1 MKIWDLPVRV
11 FHWTLVIGIGFMWF
25 SAETGGL
32 WMDWHMRAG
41 IFLLALVL
49 FRIVWGLMGSDTARF
64 SRFVKSPV
72 HALGH
77 LKELGSRAPA
87 WHVGHNPLGAWMV
100 VALLLTVLVQAVT
113 GLFASDDIMVEGPL
127 YGLVSSAFSGRMTG
141 LHHQVFNLLLLLV
154 VLHVAAVLFYRFYK
168 GTNRFVPW

>member
-1 MKIWDLPVRV
+1 
-11 FHWTLVIGIGFMWF
+11 
-25 SAETGGL
+25 
-32 WMDWHMRAG
+32 
-41 IFLLALVL
+41 FLLALVL

-168 GTNRFVPW
+168 GTNLIRAMVTGNAEGAQGEAPALRSGWLGLGVFLACYGVVWGTLAWLG

>member
-64 SRFVKSPV
+64 SRFVKS
-72 HALGH
+72 
-77 LKELGSRAPA
+77 R
-87 WHVGHNPLGAWMV
+87 
-100 VALLLTVLVQAVT
+100 VLQ
-113 GLFASDDIMVEGPL
+113 
-127 YGLVSSAFSGRMTG
+127 
-141 LHHQVFNLLLLLV
+141 
-154 VLHVAAVLFYRFYK
+154 
-168 GTNRFVPW
+168 